1 MTQLPPGSE
10 GAAALAL
17 TYASISLISSATL
30 LWLNIVHR
38 EGWSYI
44 SLLAGGT
51 LVSTAGSI
59 SQQIH
64 DIVRYEDVIRE
75 QFAHRAGAS
84 NNPEVAIANA
94 SVGVDLVLY
103 YIQYY
108 LYNVQSL
115 LVMFWAGELAQS
127 VYGLGTN
134 TRKRQILRRV
144 NLAGKA
150 ISFLLPLTT
159 ILMLRS
165 PVIQSHYIGFILI
178 ADLPLMLSLAIG
190 SGLICAILTR
200 YIRTKKKITNWNEN
214 QQSSNNQSETGAS
227 TGSTLY
233 SSSTGKARGGV
244 SNQKK
249 GIHDRW
255 LMVRFCVSF
264 LMLAIFEVT
273 NTLFQVQ
280 SVTNVK
286 KDALLPEPDLT
297 AERAR
302 TTFFLF
308 LPGTTAGIVLFIV
321 FGTTSACRSKIC
333 ETFLPRALR
342 TLDPSGGWRFSLK
355 GDKRSGNN
363 GAANDR
369 AGMRRSQVR
378 SIMINGGDDLE
389 MAVVPKSEYEQPDD
403 AIRVTRSIHIR
414 HDDLMKPLP
423 IIMPERSTRSPIS
436 RFANLRD
443 YPPRESLDHQDD
455 DEFKEER
462 PYTGPHSPD
471 APRHPARGV
480 THYVSSSDSDDALPI
495 MSPRPVSKK

>member
-1 MTQLPPGSE
+1 
-10 GAAALAL
+10 
-17 TYASISLISSATL
+17 
-30 LWLNIVHR
+30 
-38 EGWSYI
+38 
-44 SLLAGGT
+44 LLAGGT
-51 LVSTAGSI
+51 LVSTVGSI

-103 YIQYY
+103 YIRRDRLPPFSPTKLTPFPEYY

-264 LMLAIFEVT
+264 LMLA
-273 NTLFQVQ
+273 
-280 SVTNVK
+280 
-286 KDALLPEPDLT
+286 
-297 AERAR
+297 
-302 TTFFLF
+302 
-308 LPGTTAGIVLFIV
+308 
-321 FGTTSACRSKIC
+321 
-333 ETFLPRALR
+333 
-342 TLDPSGGWRFSLK
+342 
-355 GDKRSGNN
+355 
-363 GAANDR
+363 
-369 AGMRRSQVR
+369 
-378 SIMINGGDDLE
+378 
-389 MAVVPKSEYEQPDD
+389 
-403 AIRVTRSIHIR
+403 
-414 HDDLMKPLP
+414 
-423 IIMPERSTRSPIS
+423 
-436 RFANLRD
+436 
-443 YPPRESLDHQDD
+443 
-455 DEFKEER
+455 
-462 PYTGPHSPD
+462 
-471 APRHPARGV
+471 
-480 THYVSSSDSDDALPI
+480 
-495 MSPRPVSKK
+495 